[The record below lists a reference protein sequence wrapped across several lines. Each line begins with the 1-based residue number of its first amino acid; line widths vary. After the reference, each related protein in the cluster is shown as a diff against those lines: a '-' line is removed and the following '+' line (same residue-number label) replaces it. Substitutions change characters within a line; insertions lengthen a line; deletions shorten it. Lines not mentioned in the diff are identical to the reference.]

1 MTIDLNI
8 FDALDPDLTS
18 RGTKV
23 AVSVFNFRSCAKL
36 SQNVPL
42 DKEIDSLSL
51 KSTLT
56 HKKVRNGISGNE
68 KLTYLRTF

>member
-1 MTIDLNI
+1 MTIDFNN
-8 FDALDPDLTS
+8 FDALDPDLNTS

-42 DKEIDSLSL
+42 DNEIVSLSL

-56 HKKVRNGISGNE
+56 HRVRNGISENE
-68 KLTYLRTF
+68 KLTYLRIF